1 VVEEL
6 FTRTQHDVLRYGED
20 LRSHLEMIFA
30 QFYEQHSEIGAAE
43 VQRQELSVLY
53 KKKKTVTSFGIK
65 KSVVG
70 RN

>member
-1 VVEEL
+1 
-6 FTRTQHDVLRYGED
+6 
-20 LRSHLEMIFA
+20 MIFA

-53 KKKKTVTSFGIK
+53 KKKTVTSFGIK

>member
-1 VVEEL
+1 
-6 FTRTQHDVLRYGED
+6 
-20 LRSHLEMIFA
+20 MIFA

-70 RN
+70 RNSFSEGKCDIYVHS

>member
-1 VVEEL
+1 
-6 FTRTQHDVLRYGED
+6 
-20 LRSHLEMIFA
+20 MIFA

-53 KKKKTVTSFGIK
+53 KKKTVTSFGIK

-70 RN
+70 RNSFSEGKCDIYVQS